1 MLFFKFGWGKKELF
15 FLSVGVMLYMN
26 SITVHR
32 SRTLSFLIPYSSST
46 GIFPQDIPEDVS
58 TDEDDDESGRR
69 KQKKKVVKPWQ
80 QNELGKVKGKA
91 RSVSG
96 RETICSDL
104 CSLAKLQIAAVLRKA
119 TLLFRMC

>member
-1 MLFFKFGWGKKELF
+1 MGKKELL
-15 FLSVGVMLYMN
+15 FLSVGVVLYMN

-32 SRTLSFLIPYSSST
+32 SRTLSFLIPYPSST

-69 KQKKKVVKPWQ
+69 KRKKKVVKPWL
-80 QNELGKVKGKA
+80 QNELEKVKGKA
-91 RSVSG
+91 RSIFG
-96 RETICSDL
+96 RETTCSDL
-104 CSLAKLQIAAVLRKA
+104 CSLAKFQIEAALRKA